1 MAAAMPP
8 VTAPAMSVIASITRS
23 AHPDNA
29 QVVMSIG
36 LLRQIEREAQGGPV
50 ALATSAP
57 AFNLTA
63 GASA

>member
-1 MAAAMPP
+1 MAAAITPAA
-8 VTAPAMSVIASITRS
+8 APAMSVIAGITRS
-23 AHPDNA
+23 AHPDEA
-29 QVVMSIG
+29 QVVISIG
-36 LLRQIEREAQGGPV
+36 LLRQMEREAQGGPV